1 MSGIPLVLDIKNGV
15 FGQSE
20 EPILKDVEFSL
31 AEAEMCYLIGKSGSG
46 KSTFLRTL
54 YGALPLISGSAN
66 IAGFDLS
73 ILNKKSI
80 PQLRR
85 AIGMVFQKFHL
96 FDRWTVEQNLDY
108 VLKATDWKNLK
119 DRTDRISEVIEEIKL
134 SDKRDIRVHQ
144 LSGGEQQK
152 VVIARAILNKPQ
164 LIIADEPTGNLD
176 PESSEEIMHL
186 LYKIA
191 SENKMAILI
200 ATHDHILMQK
210 FPARVFNCINGNIVE
225 VV

>member
-15 FGQSE
+15 FGQNNQQ
-20 EPILKDVEFSL
+20 ILRNVNFSL

-46 KSTFLRTL
+46 KSTLLRTL
-54 YGALPLISGSAN
+54 YGAIPLISGSAL

-73 ILNKKSI
+73 VLNRKNI
-80 PQLRR
+80 PDLRR
-85 AIGMVFQKFHL
+85 SIGMVFQKFHL
-96 FDRWTVEQNLDY
+96 FDRWTVYKNLDY
-108 VLKATDWKNLK
+108 VLKATDWKNLNE
-119 DRTDRISEVIEEIKL
+119 RTDRINEVLEEIKL
-134 SDKRDIRVHQ
+134 TDKKDTKVYQ

-176 PESSEEIMHL
+176 PESSEDIMRL

-200 ATHDHILMQK
+200 ASHDHILMKK
-210 FPARVFNCINGNIVE
+210 FPARVFNCVDGNIVE
-225 VV
+225 V

>member
-1 MSGIPLVLDIKNGV
+1 MSGIPLVLEIKNGV
-15 FGQSE
+15 FGQKDQR
-20 EPILKDVEFSL
+20 ILKDVVFSL
-31 AEAEMCYLIGKSGSG
+31 AEAEMCYIIGKSGSG

-54 YGALPLISGSAN
+54 YGAIPLLSGSAH
-66 IAGFDLS
+66 ISGFDLS
-73 ILNKKSI
+73 LLNRKSI
-80 PQLRR
+80 PELRR
-85 AIGMVFQKFHL
+85 SIGMVFQKFHL
-96 FDRWTVEQNLDY
+96 FDRWTVFQNLDY
-108 VLKATDWKNLK
+108 VLKATDWKNANE
-119 DRTDRISEVIEEIKL
+119 RSERINQVIDEIKL
-134 SDKRDIRVHQ
+134 TDKRDTYVYE

-200 ATHDHILMQK
+200 ATHDHGLIEK
-210 FPARVFNCINGNIVE
+210 FPARIFKCSEGKIEE
-225 VV
+225 VP

>member
-66 IAGFDLS
+66 IAGFNLS

>member
-1 MSGIPLVLDIKNGV
+1 MNGVPLVLDIKNGV
-15 FGQSE
+15 FGQE
-20 EPILKDVEFSL
+20 RQQVLTDVAFSL

-46 KSTFLRTL
+46 KSTLLRTL
-54 YGALPLISGSAN
+54 YGAIPLLAGSAS

-73 ILNKKSI
+73 TINRKTI
-80 PQLRR
+80 PNLRR
-85 AIGMVFQKFHL
+85 AIGMVFQQFHL
-96 FDRWTVEQNLDY
+96 FERWTVFQNLDY
-108 VLKATDWKNLK
+108 VLKATEWKDLK
-119 DRTDRISEVIEEIKL
+119 ERSDRINHVLEEIKL
-134 SDKRDIRVHQ
+134 TNKKDVFVHQ

-164 LIIADEPTGNLD
+164 IIIADEPTGNLD

-186 LYKIA
+186 LYKVA
-191 SENKMAILI
+191 TENRMAILI

-210 FPARVFNCINGNIVE
+210 FPARVFRCTDRRIEE

>member
-15 FGQSE
+15 FGQSDLS
-20 EPILKDVEFSL
+20 ILKDVEFSL

-54 YGALPLISGSAN
+54 YGALPLISGTAK

-73 ILNKKSI
+73 ILNRKSI

-96 FDRWTVEQNLDY
+96 FERWTVEQNLDY
-108 VLKATDWKNLK
+108 VLKATDWKNQK
-119 DRTDRISEVIEEIKL
+119 DRTDRINEVLDEIKL
-134 SDKRDIRVHQ
+134 SNKRDVRVHQ

-152 VVIARAILNKPQ
+152 VVIARAILNRPQ

-186 LYKIA
+186 LYKVA

-210 FPARVFNCINGNIVE
+210 FPARVFNCLNGNIVE
-225 VV
+225 VT

>member
-15 FGQSE
+15 FGQNDQTVLSN
-20 EPILKDVEFSL
+20 VEFSL
-31 AEAEMCYLIGKSGSG
+31 AQAEMCYLVGKSGSG

-54 YGALPLISGSAN
+54 YGAIPLISGSAN

-108 VLKATDWKNLK
+108 VLKATDWKNQK
-119 DRTDRISEVIEEIKL
+119 ERNDRINEVIEEIKL
-134 SDKRDIRVHQ
+134 TDKRDVRVYQ

-210 FPARVFNCINGNIVE
+210 FPARIFKCLNGNILE

>member
-1 MSGIPLVLDIKNGV
+1 MSGIPLVLNIKNGV
-15 FGQSE
+15 FGQNDQ
-20 EPILKDVEFSL
+20 PILSNVDFSL

-46 KSTFLRTL
+46 KSTFLKSL
-54 YGALPLISGSAN
+54 YGALPLISGSAK

-73 ILNKKSI
+73 ILNRKDI
-80 PQLRR
+80 PLLRR
-85 AIGMVFQKFHL
+85 SIGMVFQKFHL

-108 VLKATDWKNLK
+108 VLKATDWKNESE
-119 DRTDRISEVIEEIKL
+119 RSDRINEVIEEIKL
-134 SDKRDIRVHQ
+134 TDKKNVRVHQ

-152 VVIARAILNKPQ
+152 VVIARAILNHPN

-191 SENKMAILI
+191 TKNKMAILI
-200 ATHDHILMQK
+200 ATHDYILMQK
-210 FPARVFNCINGNIVE
+210 FPARVFNCLNGKITEIV
-225 VV
+225 

>member
-1 MSGIPLVLDIKNGV
+1 M
-15 FGQSE
+15 
-20 EPILKDVEFSL
+20 
-31 AEAEMCYLIGKSGSG
+31 
-46 KSTFLRTL
+46 
-54 YGALPLISGSAN
+54 
-66 IAGFDLS
+66 
-73 ILNKKSI
+73 
-80 PQLRR
+80 
-85 AIGMVFQKFHL
+85 
-96 FDRWTVEQNLDY
+96 DY